1 MRHHF
6 LTIAWPSRLLFS
18 SAMPLCKSQVFVG
31 IKPIW
36 REFIVKSSFFATCS
50 KPVKRVLHALDQIS
64 IKIKKQEVFCTP
76 ARQPHYDIGS
86 TALWPCI
93 VPTLFTSL
101 FFFFSLP
108 PFFLSLYWHFFIY
121 CKMKRRRLVFCCC
134 FLSAPYVAARK
145 SYLQLL

>member
-6 LTIAWPSRLLFS
+6 PTIAWPSPLLFS

-31 IKPIW
+31 IKPIR

-64 IKIKKQEVFCTP
+64 IKIKKQEVFCSP

-86 TALWPCI
+86 TAL
-93 VPTLFTSL
+93 
-101 FFFFSLP
+101 
-108 PFFLSLYWHFFIY
+108 
-121 CKMKRRRLVFCCC
+121 
-134 FLSAPYVAARK
+134 
-145 SYLQLL
+145 

>member
-6 LTIAWPSRLLFS
+6 PTIAWPSRLLFS
-18 SAMPLCKSQVFVG
+18 SAMPLCKSQVFAG
-31 IKPIW
+31 IKPIR

-86 TALWPCI
+86 TALWP
-93 VPTLFTSL
+93 LLSQLYSL
-101 FFFFSLP
+101 VSFSLSP
-108 PFFLSLYWHFFIY
+108 SLPFLSLYWHFFIY